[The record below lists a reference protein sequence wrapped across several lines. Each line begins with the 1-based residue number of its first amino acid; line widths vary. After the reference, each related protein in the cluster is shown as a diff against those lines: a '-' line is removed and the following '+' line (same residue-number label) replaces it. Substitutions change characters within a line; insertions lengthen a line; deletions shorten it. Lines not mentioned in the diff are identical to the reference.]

1 MRLSAAER
9 AEIETLVRNLPA
21 LWQSSQTPFAEKRQV
36 VRRLLERV
44 VAWAPAST
52 QEVRVQLHWA
62 HGTVTEHRVAR
73 PVRGWEHVTGANY
86 LWQRVQEWQAAG
98 WTSQCIAEELNQRGH
113 RTPRGQTFTAES
125 VRKLS
130 ERGGPQ
136 AVETRKA
143 SSHHK
148 KK

>member
-1 MRLSAAER
+1 
-9 AEIETLVRNLPA
+9 VRNLPE

-44 VAWAPAST
+44 VVWAPALT
-52 QEVRVQLHWA
+52 QEVKVQLHWA
-62 HGTVTEHRVAR
+62 YGTVTEHQFTR
-73 PVRGWEHVTGANY
+73 PVNGWQHVTGAKD
-86 LWQRVQEWQAAG
+86 LCERVQEWQTAG
-98 WTSQCIAEELNQRGH
+98 WTSQCIAEELNRSGH